1 MASRHGWSRTF
12 SIAPEELAII
22 DYEALET
29 VLEVHTLRLRPVG
42 VRIFVENP
50 AGSGNWSK
58 VRPWKHDGSL
68 QSVLVQQFF
77 ETRRNDGIITRLD
90 VRDGSDRHAE
100 GDTLSLR
107 TVGSRILN
115 RRQGTEDGKSS
126 VSWRTGWFGLSRNAS
141 TRSRARTAGTST
153 DVEEEEAHHHED
165 RPPPPPPKVR
175 ATRFASSVFRRK
187 SAVVYEAQRD
197 EE

>member
-1 MASRHGWSRTF
+1 MARRHGWSRTF
-12 SIAPEELAII
+12 SISPQELSIL
-22 DYEALET
+22 DYETLET
-29 VLEVHTLRLRPVG
+29 VLEVNTLKLRPVG
-42 VRIFVENP
+42 VRIFIENP
-50 AGSGNWSK
+50 AESGNWSK

-77 ETRRNDGIITRLD
+77 EKRREGGIITRVD

-115 RRQGTEDGKSS
+115 RRTDTEDGKSNTF
-126 VSWRTGWFGLSRNAS
+126 RRAGWFGLSRNTS
-141 TRSRARTAGTST
+141 TQSRARTLGTNT
-153 DVEEEEAHHHED
+153 DVDDEETPRDED
-165 RPPPPPPKVR
+165 RPPPLPAKVR
-175 ATRFASSVFRRK
+175 ATRFASGIFSRK
-187 SAVVYEAQRD
+187 GAGGYEAQRN